1 MCRAAAVVKR
11 AIFDESMNVA
21 PVWCCPGLLSGSPS
35 SFRLRSMDSK
45 DNYGQGRQTNK
56 DKISPL
62 REATTDV

>member
-1 MCRAAAVVKR
+1 MKANMCRAAAVVMR
-11 AIFDESMNVA
+11 GIFDESMNVA
-21 PVWCCPGLLSGSPS
+21 PVSVLSGSPS

-56 DKISPL
+56 DKIFPL